1 VALAAFSPKALSR
14 GLVSLVMVSAILL
27 AAGESKRMGEPKL
40 LLPFGNSTV
49 LEQAIDNLLNS
60 RVGEIIVVAGD
71 RAQEPIGNRPVKV
84 AINPAYRE
92 GMSTS
97 IVTGLNLID
106 DSTRAV
112 MLALADQP
120 LVDSQTIN
128 KLIEAFISHDKGIVI
143 PAYKGRRGHPVIFS
157 TKYKEELLGLV
168 GDIGGRQIIE
178 EHPEDVLELAVDSQG
193 INVDIDT
200 KDDYHSL
207 VD

>member
-1 VALAAFSPKALSR
+1 
-14 GLVSLVMVSAILL
+14 MVSAILL

-60 RVGEIIVVAGD
+60 RVGEVIVVVGD
-71 RAQEPIGNRPVKV
+71 RAQELIGNRPVKV